1 MLNKNS
7 RIFLA
12 GHNGLVGSST
22 LVELKKNGFRNII
35 TVDRKK
41 LDLQDYNK
49 VEKYFSK
56 KKIDVII
63 IAAAR
68 AGGILANNSFQKD
81 FFFQNIEIQ
90 NSLLKIAVKK
100 RVKKVVFLGTSC
112 IYPKYAKNP
121 ITEDRLLTGSLE
133 KTNQCYAIAKIAGI
147 KLCEAL
153 FYDHGLDV
161 VCLMPTNIYGIK
173 DNFDKNY
180 GHVIPAMIE
189 KFLYAKKNNLK
200 RVVLFGTGKPIRE
213 FLFSDDLARAIVRII
228 TIPKKKIMSVTG
240 GEFPIINVGSG
251 ESVTIK
257 KLSKLIK
264 KITDYKGKVFFDKR
278 YPDGTFKKNLD
289 SSRIKKLKWKAKV
302 NLFSG
307 LSEVISVRKNRC

>member
-1 MLNKNS
+1 VLNKNS
-7 RIFLA
+7 KIFLA
-12 GHNGLVGSST
+12 GHSGLVGSST
-22 LVELKKNGFRNII
+22 LLELKKSGFNNII

-41 LDLQDYNK
+41 LNLQDYSN
-49 VEKYFSK
+49 VEKYFKK
-56 KKIDVII
+56 KKIDAII
-63 IAAAR
+63 IAAAK

-90 NSLLKIAVKK
+90 NSLLKLAINK

-153 FYDHGLDV
+153 FNDHGLDV

-189 KFLYAKKNNLK
+189 KFLYAKKKNLK
-200 RVVLFGTGKPIRE
+200 KVILFGTGKPIRE
-213 FLFSDDLARAIVRII
+213 FLFSDDLARAIVKII
-228 TIPKKKIMSVTG
+228 SASKKEIMSITEG
-240 GEFPIINVGSG
+240 KFPIINVGSG
-251 ESVTIK
+251 ESITIRKLSGLIK
-257 KLSKLIK
+257 KL
-264 KITDYKGKVFFDKR
+264 TDYKGKVFFDKK

-289 SSRIKKLKWKAKV
+289 SKKIRNLDWKPKV
-302 NLFSG
+302 NLLSG
-307 LSEVISVRKNRC
+307 LSKVINVRKNLC

>member
-7 RIFLA
+7 KIFLA

-22 LVELKKNGFRNII
+22 LIELKKSGFKNII

-41 LDLQDYNK
+41 LNLQHYFK
-49 VEKYFSK
+49 VEKYFKK
-56 KKIDVII
+56 KKIDAII
-63 IAAAR
+63 IAAAK

-90 NSLLKIAVKK
+90 NSLLKLAIKKKVK
-100 RVKKVVFLGTSC
+100 RVVFLGTSC

-153 FYDHGLDV
+153 FNDHGLDV
-161 VCLMPTNIYGIK
+161 VCLMPTNIYGIR

-189 KFLYAKKNNLK
+189 KFLYAKKKNLK
-200 RVVLFGTGKPIRE
+200 QVILFGTGNPIRE
-213 FLFSDDLARAIVRII
+213 FLFSDDLARAIVKII
-228 TIPKKKIMSVTG
+228 SVSKKEIMNVTDG
-240 GEFPIINVGSG
+240 KFPIINVGSG
-251 ESVTIK
+251 ESIKIKNLSGLIK
-257 KLSKLIK
+257 KL
-264 KITDYKGKVFFDKR
+264 TNYKGKVFFDKK
-278 YPDGTFKKNLD
+278 YPDGTFKKNLN
-289 SSRIKKLKWKAKV
+289 SKKIRSLNWKPKV
-302 NLFSG
+302 NLLSG
-307 LSEVISVRKNRC
+307 LREVINVRKNLC

>member
-1 MLNKNS
+1 VLNKNS

-22 LVELKKNGFRNII
+22 LVELKKNGFKNII

-41 LDLQDYNK
+41 LDLQNYSR

-100 RVKKVVFLGTSC
+100 KVKKVVFLGTSC

-153 FYDHGLDV
+153 FYDHSLDV

-200 RVVLFGTGKPIRE
+200 KVVLFGTGKPIRE
-213 FLFSDDLARAIVRII
+213 FLFSDDLASAIVKII
-228 TIPKKKIMSVTG
+228 SSQKKKIMRVTNNK
-240 GEFPIINVGSG
+240 FPIINVGSG

-257 KLSKLIK
+257 KLSRLIK
-264 KITDYKGKVFFDKR
+264 KLTDYKGNVFFDKK

-289 SSRIKKLKWKAKV
+289 SSKIRKLDWEPKV
-302 NLFSG
+302 NLLSG
-307 LSEVISVRKNRC
+307 LTKVINARKSIC

>member
-1 MLNKNS
+1 MNKNS

-22 LVELKKNGFRNII
+22 LVELKKKGFKNII

-41 LDLQDYNK
+41 LDLQNYSK

-90 NSLLKIAVKK
+90 NSLLKIAFMKK
-100 RVKKVVFLGTSC
+100 VKKVVFLGTSC

-153 FYDHGLDV
+153 FYDHSLDV

-200 RVVLFGTGKPIRE
+200 KVVLFGTGKPIRE
-213 FLFSDDLARAIVRII
+213 FLYSDDLARAIVKII
-228 TIPKKKIMSVTG
+228 MSPKKKILHVTNNK
-240 GEFPIINVGSG
+240 FPIINVGSG

-257 KLSKLIK
+257 KLSELIK
-264 KITDYKGKVFFDKR
+264 KLTDYKGNVFFDKK

-289 SSRIKKLKWKAKV
+289 SNKIRKLDWKPKV
-302 NLFSG
+302 NLLSG
-307 LSEVISVRKNRC
+307 LTKVITARKNIC

>member
-7 RIFLA
+7 KIFLA
-12 GHNGLVGSST
+12 GHRGLVGSST
-22 LVELKKNGFRNII
+22 LLELKKSGFKNII

-41 LDLQDYNK
+41 LNLQDYCK
-49 VEKYFSK
+49 VEKYFKK
-56 KKIDVII
+56 KKIDAII
-63 IAAAR
+63 IAAAK

-90 NSLLKIAVKK
+90 NSLLKLAINK

-133 KTNQCYAIAKIAGI
+133 KTNQCYEIAKIAGI

-153 FYDHGLDV
+153 YNDHGLDV

-189 KFLYAKKNNLK
+189 KFLYAKKKNLK
-200 RVVLFGTGKPIRE
+200 KVILFGSGNPIRE
-213 FLFSDDLARAIVRII
+213 FLFSDDLARAIVKII
-228 TIPKKKIMSVTG
+228 SVSKKEIMSVTEG
-240 GEFPIINVGSG
+240 KFPVINVGSG
-251 ESVTIK
+251 ESITIK
-257 KLSKLIK
+257 KLSFLIK
-264 KITDYKGKVFFDKR
+264 RLTDYKGKVFFDNK

-289 SSRIKKLKWKAKV
+289 SKKIRNLDWKPKV
-302 NLFSG
+302 NLLSG
-307 LSEVISVRKNRC
+307 LSKVINVRKNLC

>member
-7 RIFLA
+7 KIFLA
-12 GHNGLVGSST
+12 GHRGLVGSST
-22 LVELKKNGFRNII
+22 LLELKKSGFKNII

-41 LDLQDYNK
+41 LNLQDYCK
-49 VEKYFSK
+49 VEKYFKK
-56 KKIDVII
+56 KKIDAII
-63 IAAAR
+63 IAAAK

-90 NSLLKIAVKK
+90 NSLLKLAINK

-153 FYDHGLDV
+153 YNDHGLDV

-189 KFLYAKKNNLK
+189 KFLYAKKKNLK
-200 RVVLFGTGKPIRE
+200 KVILFGSGNPIRE
-213 FLFSDDLARAIVRII
+213 FLFSDDLARAIVKII
-228 TIPKKKIMSVTG
+228 SVSKKEIMSVTEG
-240 GEFPIINVGSG
+240 KFPIINVGSG
-251 ESVTIK
+251 ESITIK
-257 KLSKLIK
+257 KLSYLIK
-264 KITDYKGKVFFDKR
+264 RLTDYKGKVFFDNK

-289 SSRIKKLKWKAKV
+289 SKKIRNLDWKPKV
-302 NLFSG
+302 NLLSG
-307 LSEVISVRKNRC
+307 LSKVINVRKNLC

>member
-1 MLNKNS
+1 VLNKNS

>member
-7 RIFLA
+7 KIFLA
-12 GHNGLVGSST
+12 GHSGLVGSST
-22 LVELKKNGFRNII
+22 LLELRKNGFKNII

-41 LDLQDYNK
+41 LNLQDYYK
-49 VEKYFSK
+49 VEKYFKK
-56 KKIDVII
+56 KKIDAII
-63 IAAAR
+63 IAAAK

-90 NSLLKIAVKK
+90 NSLLKLAINK

-153 FYDHGLDV
+153 YNDHGLDV

-189 KFLYAKKNNLK
+189 KFLYAKKKNLK
-200 RVVLFGTGKPIRE
+200 KVILFGSGNPIRE
-213 FLFSDDLARAIVRII
+213 FLFSDDLARAIVKII
-228 TIPKKKIMSVTG
+228 SVSKKEIMSVTEG
-240 GEFPIINVGSG
+240 KFPIINVGSG
-251 ESVTIK
+251 ESITIK
-257 KLSKLIK
+257 KLSCLIK
-264 KITDYKGKVFFDKR
+264 RLTDYKGKVFFDKK

-289 SSRIKKLKWKAKV
+289 SKKIRNLDWKPKV
-302 NLFSG
+302 NLLSG
-307 LSEVISVRKNRC
+307 LSKVINVRKNLC

>member
-7 RIFLA
+7 KIFLA
-12 GHNGLVGSST
+12 GHRGLVGSST
-22 LVELKKNGFRNII
+22 LLELKKSGFKNII

-41 LDLQDYNK
+41 LNLQDSCK
-49 VEKYFSK
+49 VEKYFKK
-56 KKIDVII
+56 KKIDAII
-63 IAAAR
+63 IAAAK

-90 NSLLKIAVKK
+90 NSLLKLAINK

-153 FYDHGLDV
+153 YNDHGLDV
-161 VCLMPTNIYGIK
+161 VCLMTTNIYGIK

-189 KFLYAKKNNLK
+189 KFLYAKKKNLK
-200 RVVLFGTGKPIRE
+200 KVILFGSGNPIRE
-213 FLFSDDLARAIVRII
+213 FLFSDDLARAIVKII
-228 TIPKKKIMSVTG
+228 SVSKKEIMSVTEG
-240 GEFPIINVGSG
+240 KFPIINVGSG
-251 ESVTIK
+251 ESITIK
-257 KLSKLIK
+257 KLSYLIK
-264 KITDYKGKVFFDKR
+264 RLTDYKGKVFFDNK

-289 SSRIKKLKWKAKV
+289 SKKIRNLDWKPKV
-302 NLFSG
+302 NLLSG
-307 LSEVISVRKNRC
+307 LSKVINVRKNLC

>member
-7 RIFLA
+7 KIFLA
-12 GHNGLVGSST
+12 GHSGLVGSST
-22 LVELKKNGFRNII
+22 LLELKKSGFNNII

-41 LDLQDYNK
+41 LNLQDYSN
-49 VEKYFSK
+49 VEKYFKK
-56 KKIDVII
+56 KKIDAII
-63 IAAAR
+63 IAAAK

-90 NSLLKIAVKK
+90 NSLLKLAINK

-153 FYDHGLDV
+153 FNDHGLDV

-189 KFLYAKKNNLK
+189 KFLYAKKKNLK
-200 RVVLFGTGKPIRE
+200 KVILFGTGKPIRE
-213 FLFSDDLARAIVRII
+213 FLFSDDLARAIVKII
-228 TIPKKKIMSVTG
+228 SASKKEIMSITEG
-240 GEFPIINVGSG
+240 KFPIINVGSG
-251 ESVTIK
+251 ESITIRKLSGLIK
-257 KLSKLIK
+257 KL
-264 KITDYKGKVFFDKR
+264 TDYKGKVFFDNK

-289 SSRIKKLKWKAKV
+289 SKKIRNLDWKPKV
-302 NLFSG
+302 NLLSG
-307 LSEVISVRKNRC
+307 LSKVINVRKNLC

>member
-7 RIFLA
+7 KIFLA
-12 GHNGLVGSST
+12 GHSGLVGSST
-22 LVELKKNGFRNII
+22 FLELRKNGFKNII

-41 LDLQDYNK
+41 LNLQDYYK
-49 VEKYFSK
+49 VEKYFKK
-56 KKIDVII
+56 KKIDAII
-63 IAAAR
+63 IAAAK

-90 NSLLKIAVKK
+90 NSLLKLAINK

-153 FYDHGLDV
+153 YNDHGLDV

-189 KFLYAKKNNLK
+189 KFLYAKKKNLK
-200 RVVLFGTGKPIRE
+200 KVILFGSGNPIRE
-213 FLFSDDLARAIVRII
+213 FLFSDDLARAIVKII
-228 TIPKKKIMSVTG
+228 SVSKKEIMSVTEG
-240 GEFPIINVGSG
+240 KFPIINVGSG
-251 ESVTIK
+251 ESITIK
-257 KLSKLIK
+257 KLSCLIK
-264 KITDYKGKVFFDKR
+264 RLTDYKGKVFFDKK

-289 SSRIKKLKWKAKV
+289 SKKIRNLDWKPKV
-302 NLFSG
+302 NLLSG
-307 LSEVISVRKNRC
+307 LSKVINVRKNLC